1 MTPAARSPA
10 TPGKTRQALIID
22 GLFGRMVVSFGSVSG
37 LPWGHGWQL
46 WGVIWAPVG
55 PMKALT
61 RRALLVGTFWGDG
74 LAEKGLKKAWR
85 AQTVFT
91 HVYEGS

>member
-10 TPGKTRQALIID
+10 TPGKTRQALIPD
-22 GLFGRMVVSFGSVSG
+22 GLFGRTVVLWARFGV
-37 LPWGHGWQL
+37 PWGHGWHL
-46 WGVIWAPVG
+46 WVVIWAPVG